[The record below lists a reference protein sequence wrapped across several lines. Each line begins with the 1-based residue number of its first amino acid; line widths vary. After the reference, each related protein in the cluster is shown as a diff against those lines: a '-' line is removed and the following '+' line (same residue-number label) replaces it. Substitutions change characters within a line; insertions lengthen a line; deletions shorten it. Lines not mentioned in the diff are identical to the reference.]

1 VSRQCGAVDEFHLQD
16 YDSRTR
22 YADYGGLDR
31 VSVLI
36 HYCSTFVLQS
46 VRFSATDSS
55 LVSVKK
61 DVSHGTQVNNI
72 MCLQLLD
79 LEEKLHGRELR
90 IVDMERE
97 LKNLRSI
104 EETQAK
110 TIRQLEVDLGK

>member
-1 VSRQCGAVDEFHLQD
+1 
-16 YDSRTR
+16 
-22 YADYGGLDR
+22 
-31 VSVLI
+31 
-36 HYCSTFVLQS
+36 
-46 VRFSATDSS
+46 
-55 LVSVKK
+55 
-61 DVSHGTQVNNI
+61 